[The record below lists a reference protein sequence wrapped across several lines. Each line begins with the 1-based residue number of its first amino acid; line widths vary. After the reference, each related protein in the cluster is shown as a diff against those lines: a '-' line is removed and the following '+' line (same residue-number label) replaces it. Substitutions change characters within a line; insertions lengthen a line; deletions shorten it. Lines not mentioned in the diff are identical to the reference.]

1 MRLPAILRT
10 PSLIVVAAAI
20 LICFANIAAVADEKS
35 APKVPE
41 GRSVYDAPD
50 PLPPGKHGDL
60 IWATEI
66 KTDIPGARAW
76 KVLYR

>member
-1 MRLPAILRT
+1 MRVSSHSKQLRLLT
-10 PSLIVVAAAI
+10 AAAI
-20 LICFANIAAVADEKS
+20 FLVFFSTCPAVAGEKS
-35 APKVPE
+35 AAQVPK
-41 GRSVYDAPD
+41 GKTVYDAPD

-66 KTDIPGARAW
+66 KTDIPGSRAW